1 MNDQTGATID
11 TAGNV
16 TVGSGNQQQTVM
28 IEKDSGARSGADH
41 IHTIRLFNENMA
53 NERRERREEIREME
67 RRLLEHIDKSIAMQ
81 TSYLQD
87 AISRNAA
94 NRAMTWVHRSVFVL
108 AFVCLFAPV
117 PLFYSQIRDIIG
129 VSWQLALSFAF
140 VCYAFSAGLWSY
152 MWWGE

>member
-11 TAGNV
+11 ASGNV
-16 TVGSGNQQQTVM
+16 TVGRGNQQQTVT
-28 IEKDSGARSGADH
+28 IERNNDAKGDADH
-41 IHTIRLFNENMA
+41 IQTIRLFNENMI

-67 RRLLEHIDKSIAMQ
+67 RRLLEHIDKSIATQ
-81 TSYLQD
+81 TAHLQD
-87 AISRNAA
+87 AIARGTSE
-94 NRAMTWVHRSVFVL
+94 RAMTWVHRSVFVL

>member
-1 MNDQTGATID
+1 MGD
-11 TAGNV
+11 TTTADVSEAGNV
-16 TVGSGNQQQTVM
+16 VVGRENRQQIVNLG
-28 IEKDSGARSGADH
+28 ERLDRGDADH
-41 IHTIRLFNENMA
+41 IQTIRLFNENMI
-53 NERRERREEIREME
+53 NERKERREEIREME
-67 RRLLEHIDKSIAMQ
+67 RRLLDHIDKSIAAQ

-94 NRAMTWVHRSVFVL
+94 SRTMTWVHRSVFVL